1 MPIIP
6 APSCVSHELPHAQ
19 FTSLATPRLGS
30 RETSLW
36 RVRLLPG
43 SEPTLHSVTRE
54 EIFVVLRGK
63 ARVQIAHALHEVGEG
78 AAIVVPPD
86 VSFGLSSADD
96 QPVDLLCC
104 LPVGG
109 QARLGDGPLFTP
121 PWAE

>member
-1 MPIIP
+1 MPVIP
-6 APSCVSHELPHAQ
+6 APTRASHELPHAH

-36 RVRLLPG
+36 RVQLMPG
-43 SEPTLHSVTRE
+43 AEPVLHSVTRE
-54 EIFVVLRGK
+54 EIFVVLRGT
-63 ARVQIAHALHEVGEG
+63 ARVQIAGALQEVGEG
-78 AAIVVPPD
+78 ASIIVPAD

-96 QPVDLLCC
+96 QPAELLCC

-109 QARLGDGPLFTP
+109 QARLGDGQLFTP